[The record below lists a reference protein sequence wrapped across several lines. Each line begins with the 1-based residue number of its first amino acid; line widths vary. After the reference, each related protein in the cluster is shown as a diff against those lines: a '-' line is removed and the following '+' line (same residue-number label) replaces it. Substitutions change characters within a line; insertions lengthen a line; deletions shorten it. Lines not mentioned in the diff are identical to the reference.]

1 MHAYDVNFVF
11 TPHLVPMVR
20 GIFATLY
27 VTKLEVSTDLANLYK
42 QRYKDE
48 AFVRVLDEG
57 VLPET
62 KFVRASNQC
71 MLSVSRP
78 YDGDTA
84 VVLSVIDNLVKG
96 AAGQAVQNM
105 NLMFNI
111 EETTGLA
118 NPGLF
123 P

>member
-1 MHAYDVNFVF
+1 
-11 TPHLVPMVR
+11 MVR

-27 VTKLEVSTDLANLYK
+27 SVGVDSSVDLNDLYK
-42 QRYKDE
+42 KRYADE
-48 AFVRVLDEG
+48 AFVQVLEEG

-62 KFVRASNQC
+62 KHVRASNQC
-71 MLSVSRP
+71 ILSISKP
-78 YDGDTA
+78 YNGDTV

-105 NLMFNI
+105 NLMFGI
-111 EETTGLA
+111 EETTGLMQS
-118 NPGLF
+118 GLF